1 MSVSKNAA
9 SIAAAVGKKSGDSS
23 HLRDVAILLLSI
35 GEEQAVKV
43 FKKLEEHEIRDI
55 SREMSQLGHVSNSD
69 VEATIKR
76 FTSEVATGASLVGT
90 WENTERMLRK
100 FMDDERVSEF
110 LEEMR
115 GPAGKTMWEKL
126 NNINEETLAHFLQN
140 EYPQT
145 AALIISKISPA
156 HAANV
161 LAVLPKEFAFEII
174 ERMLVLDNVPREIVT
189 NIENSLK
196 NEFMRNLS
204 AKHKRNNHEMLA
216 DIFNS
221 LDRGTESTFMEML
234 EQQNDTDAEM
244 IRNFMFTF
252 EDMVKIEP
260 VGIQAIL
267 READKEKLPIALKG
281 ASSEVKAL
289 FLENM
294 SERAAKIMQEDIE
307 AMGPV
312 RIKDVD
318 EAQQSIIHTAKDLI
332 DDGQIII
339 IDENSKEEY
348 I

>member
-1 MSVSKNAA
+1 MAVVSDKGNV
-9 SIAAAVGKKSGDSS
+9 SQI
-23 HLRDVAILLLSI
+23 RDVAILLLSI

-43 FKKLEEHEIRDI
+43 FRKLEEHEIRDI
-55 SREMSQLGHVSNSD
+55 SREMSQLGHVSNDD
-69 VEATIKR
+69 VENAIKR

-126 NNINEETLAHFLQN
+126 NNVNEETLAAYLQN

-145 AALIISKISPA
+145 AALIISKISPN

-161 LAVLPKEFAFEII
+161 LAVLPKEFAYEII
-174 ERMLVLDNVPREIVT
+174 ERMLVLDNVPREIVLNVEKT
-189 NIENSLK
+189 LK

-204 AKHKRNNHEMLA
+204 SKNKRNNHEMLA

-234 EQQNDTDAEM
+234 EHQNSNDAEM

-252 EDMVKIEP
+252 DDMTKIDP
-260 VGIQAIL
+260 QGIQAIL

-281 ASSEVKAL
+281 ANSDVKAL

-294 SERAAKIMQEDIE
+294 SERAAKILQEDIE

-312 RIKDVD
+312 RVKDVD
-318 EAQQSIIHTAKDLI
+318 EAQQAIIGTAKELI
-332 DDGQIII
+332 DMGQIII
-339 IDENSKEEY
+339 LDENSKDEF

>member
-1 MSVSKNAA
+1 MPVTRTDNSMSNSN
-9 SIAAAVGKKSGDSS
+9 SNSSS
-23 HLRDVAILLLSI
+23 HIRDVAILLLSI
-35 GEEQAVKV
+35 GEEQAVNV

-55 SREMSQLGHVSNSD
+55 SREMSQLGHVSNED
-69 VEATIKR
+69 VENTIKR
-76 FTSEVATGASLVGT
+76 FTGEVATGASLVGT

-100 FMDDERVSEF
+100 FMDGDRVSEF

-145 AALIISKISPA
+145 AALIISKISPS
-156 HAANV
+156 HAANILSV
-161 LAVLPKEFAFEII
+161 MPKEFAYEII
-174 ERMLVLDNVPREIVT
+174 ERMLVLDNVPREIIT

-204 AKHKRNNHEMLA
+204 SKNKQDNHEMLA

-221 LDRGTESTFMEML
+221 LDRGTEATFMEML
-234 EQQNDTDAEM
+234 EQQNAADVEL
-244 IRNFMFTF
+244 IKNFMFTF
-252 EDMVKIEP
+252 DDMIKIAP
-260 VGIQAIL
+260 AGIQAIL
-267 READKEKLPIALKG
+267 REAEKEKLPIALKG
-281 ASSEVKAL
+281 ASAEVKAL

-294 SERAAKIMQEDIE
+294 SERAAKIMTEDID

-318 EAQQSIIHTAKDLI
+318 EAQQSIIQTAKALI

>member
-1 MSVSKNAA
+1 MVSKSVLQAA
-9 SIAAAVGKKSGDSS
+9 KDKNGSS
-23 HLRDVAILLLSI
+23 HLRDVAILLLAI
-35 GEEQAVKV
+35 GEDQAVKV
-43 FKKLEEHEIRDI
+43 FKQLEEHEIRDI
-55 SREMSQLGHVSNSD
+55 SREMSQLGHVSND
-69 VEATIKR
+69 HVEETIKR
-76 FTSEVATGASLVGT
+76 FTSEVSTGASLVGT

-100 FMDDERVSEF
+100 FMDDERVSDF

-126 NNINEETLAHFLQN
+126 NNINEETLAHYIQN
-140 EYPQT
+140 QHPQT

-156 HAANV
+156 HAASV

-174 ERMLVLDNVPREIVT
+174 ERLLVLDNVPREIVV
-189 NIENSLK
+189 NIEQTLK

-204 AKHKRNNHEMLA
+204 AKNKRNNHEMLA

-234 EQQNDTDAEM
+234 EQQNEGKDAEL

-252 EDMVKIEP
+252 DDMVKIESQ
-260 VGIQAIL
+260 GIQAIL

-281 ASSEVKAL
+281 ASTEVKAL

-294 SERAAKIMQEDIE
+294 SERAAKILQEDIQ

-318 EAQQSIIHTAKDLI
+318 EAQQSIIATAKDLI

>member
-1 MSVSKNAA
+1 
-9 SIAAAVGKKSGDSS
+9 
-23 HLRDVAILLLSI
+23 VAILLLAI
-35 GEEQAVKV
+35 GEDQAVKV

-55 SREMSQLGHVSNSD
+55 SREMSQLGHISNSD
-69 VEATIKR
+69 VEETIKR

-126 NNINEETLAHFLQN
+126 NNISEEALAHYIQN
-140 EYPQT
+140 QHPQT

-161 LAVLPKEFAFEII
+161 LAVLPKEFAYEII
-174 ERMLVLDNVPREIVT
+174 ERLLVLDNVPREIIV
-189 NIENSLK
+189 NIENTLK

-204 AKHKRNNHEMLA
+204 AKNKRNNHEMLA

-234 EQQNDTDAEM
+234 EQQNDGKDAEL

-252 EDMVKIEP
+252 DDMVKIEAQ
-260 VGIQAIL
+260 GIQAIL

-281 ASSEVKAL
+281 ASTEVKAL

-294 SERAAKIMQEDIE
+294 SERAAKILQEDIQ

-318 EAQQSIIHTAKDLI
+318 EAQQSIIATAKELI

>member
-1 MSVSKNAA
+1 MPLNKIAANAA
-9 SIAAAVGKKSGDSS
+9 NQRSPSSSS

-35 GEEQAVKV
+35 GEDKAVRI

-55 SREMSQLGHVSNSD
+55 SREMSQLGHVSNED
-69 VEATIKR
+69 VEAAIKK

-100 FMDDERVSEF
+100 FMETDRVSEI

-126 NNINEETLAHFLQN
+126 NNVNEETLAHFLQN

-156 HAANV
+156 HAANI
-161 LAVLPKEFAFEII
+161 LAVLPKEFAYEII
-174 ERMLVLDNVPREIVT
+174 ERMLVLDNVPREVIT

-204 AKHKRNNHEMLA
+204 AKNKRNNHEMLA

-234 EQQNDTDAEM
+234 EQQNETDADM

-252 EDMVKIEP
+252 DDMVKIDTS
-260 VGIQAIL
+260 GIQSIL

-281 ASSEVKAL
+281 ASAEVKAL

-318 EAQQSIIHTAKDLI
+318 EAQQSIIHTAKELI
-332 DDGQIII
+332 DDGNIII

>member
-1 MSVSKNAA
+1 MVSR
-9 SIAAAVGKKSGDSS
+9 SIAQAVKDKNNS
-23 HLRDVAILLLSI
+23 HIKDVAILLLSI
-35 GEEQAVKV
+35 GEEKAVKV

-55 SREMSQLGHVSNSD
+55 SREMSQLGHISNDD

-126 NNINEETLAHFLQN
+126 NNINEETLAHYLQN

-145 AALIISKISPA
+145 AALIISKISPS

-161 LAVLPKEFAFEII
+161 LAVLPKECAYEII
-174 ERMLVLDNVPREIVT
+174 ERMLVLENVPREVVVNVEQT
-189 NIENSLK
+189 LK

-204 AKHKRNNHEMLA
+204 SKSKQNNHEMLA

-221 LDRGTESTFMEML
+221 LDRGTEATFMEML
-234 EQQNDTDAEM
+234 EQQNEGKDAEM
-244 IRNFMFTF
+244 IKNFMFTF
-252 EDMVKIEP
+252 DDMVKIAS

-281 ASSEVKAL
+281 ANSEVKAL

-294 SERAAKIMQEDIE
+294 SERAAKILQEDIE

-318 EAQQSIIHTAKDLI
+318 EAQQSIIGTAKELI

>member
-1 MSVSKNAA
+1 MVSPISAVSAA
-9 SIAAAVGKKSGDSS
+9 KGNKS
-23 HLRDVAILLLSI
+23 HLKDVAILLLAI

-55 SREMSQLGHVSNSD
+55 SREMSQLGHISNDD
-69 VEATIKR
+69 VESTIKR

-126 NNINEETLAHFLQN
+126 NNINEETLANYLHN

-145 AALIISKISPA
+145 AALIVSKINPS

-161 LAVLPKEFAFEII
+161 LSVLPKEFAYEVI
-174 ERMLVLDNVPREIVT
+174 ERMLVLENVPREIVVNVEKT
-189 NIENSLK
+189 LK

-204 AKHKRNNHEMLA
+204 SKNKRNNHEMLA

-234 EQQNDTDAEM
+234 EQQNEMDAEM

-252 EDMVKIEP
+252 DDMVKIDAQG
-260 VGIQAIL
+260 VQAIL

-281 ASSEVKAL
+281 ANADVKAL

-294 SERAAKIMQEDIE
+294 SERAAKILQEDIQ

-312 RIKDVD
+312 RVKDVD
-318 EAQQSIIHTAKDLI
+318 EAQQSIISTAKNLI

-339 IDENSKEEY
+339 VDENSQDEF